1 MNIRTFTPIAV
12 TFETMDQLFRQGHGD
27 AVQLYMSYV
36 CISHWQKQYRP
47 KATSQFMQKR
57 LKWGKER
64 LQSAKNVLVDL
75 GLIQDIRETDEKGK
89 VKAWYIQINHIVSE
103 TTPPSNP
110 PCGLD
115 HPVASEPP
123 STLNIHVST
132 LNEQK
137 STSVA
142 PKKAQVV
149 LEKPKPDLTPL
160 SSAQVREYWDKILQ
174 EDKKNV
180 GLRIVARFFLK
191 KGDQFGFNDASR
203 SQLQEI
209 IRANIRAGAKCAVF
223 DRAKIDNGITKVLS
237 SAIGRESRVET
248 LYKTLTK

>member
-1 MNIRTFTPIAV
+1 MDPVRRSFTGVWVPKDVLLSDELSALQKIIYAEISSFEVCFMTNKFFADRYDISESAVSKNIAV
-12 TFETMDQLFRQGHGD
+12 L
-27 AVQLYMSYV
+27 
-36 CISHWQKQYRP
+36 K
-47 KATSQFMQKR
+47 KAGFVKEMKYDGRLRRLQAKHIAASQTSTKR
-57 LKWGKER
+57 LVR
-64 LQSAKNVLVDL
+64 LAPNAESDY
-75 GLIQDIRETDEKGK
+75 DEC
-89 VKAWYIQINHIVSE
+89 ATRDNNIDTNRDNNINN
-103 TTPPSNP
+103 T
-110 PCGLD
+110 C
-115 HPVASEPP
+115 
-123 STLNIHVST
+123 
-132 LNEQK
+132 
-137 STSVA
+137 VA

-191 KGDQFGFNDASR
+191 KGDQFGFSDASR

-237 SAIGRESRVET
+237 STIGREARVET